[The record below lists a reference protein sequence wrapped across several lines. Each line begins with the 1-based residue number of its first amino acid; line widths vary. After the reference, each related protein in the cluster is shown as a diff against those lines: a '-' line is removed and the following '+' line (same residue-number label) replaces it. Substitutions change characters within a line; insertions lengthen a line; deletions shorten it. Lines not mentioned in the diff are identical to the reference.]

1 MTKLCDDVYGILD
14 LDGPGGSL
22 KRVGG
27 MADGFRPCL
36 CFKSN
41 TS

>member
-1 MTKLCDDVYGILD
+1 MTKLCGDVYTTLD

-27 MADGFRPCL
+27 TGDGFRPCL